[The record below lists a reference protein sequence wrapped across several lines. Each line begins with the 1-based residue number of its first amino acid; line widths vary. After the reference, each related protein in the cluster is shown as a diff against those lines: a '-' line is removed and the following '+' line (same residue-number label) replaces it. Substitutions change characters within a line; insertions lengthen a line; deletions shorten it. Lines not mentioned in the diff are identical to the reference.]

1 MNGSEQNL
9 NKLSSLAVFRS
20 LLGDPIIKRLVKL
33 LDAGEQTKE
42 KIDRY
47 SAFAGELFGRG
58 GNLSEYILKC
68 VLEDENPYIILKA
81 QQKEIP
87 PALEESVKQEL
98 GILEEISGLSSED
111 FIEDIEYDGYLPK
124 WDTKRIDFQKE
135 YENRLNSLTTAG
147 YGIFAKYSKFRLRG
161 GEIVPVKSSDPIRLS
176 DFSGYEKQR
185 TMVVNNTLTL
195 LSGKPAANVLLYGDA
210 GTGKS
215 STVKAIINEY
225 QTKGLRLIEINKRQV
240 ADISMVIEKLRKNP
254 LKFILFIDDLSFSQE
269 NDDLYEL
276 KAALEGSVSAKSA
289 NVAIYATSNRRH
301 LIKETF
307 SDREGDDVHRNET
320 MQEMWS
326 LSDRFGLRVGFMAPN
341 KDLYLKIVHELKDMY
356 KVHIN
361 DEELDLLAEQY
372 AITGR
377 SPRVARQFIEHLKS
391 IEGDEKE

>member
-1 MNGSEQNL
+1 
-9 NKLSSLAVFRS
+9 
-20 LLGDPIIKRLVKL
+20 
-33 LDAGEQTKE
+33 
-42 KIDRY
+42 
-47 SAFAGELFGRG
+47 
-58 GNLSEYILKC
+58 
-68 VLEDENPYIILKA
+68 
-81 QQKEIP
+81 
-87 PALEESVKQEL
+87 
-98 GILEEISGLSSED
+98 
-111 FIEDIEYDGYLPK
+111 
-124 WDTKRIDFQKE
+124 
-135 YENRLNSLTTAG
+135 
-147 YGIFAKYSKFRLRG
+147 
-161 GEIVPVKSSDPIRLS
+161 
-176 DFSGYEKQR
+176 
-185 TMVVNNTLTL
+185 MVVNNTLTL

-225 QTKGLRLIEINKRQV
+225 QTKGLRLIEISKRQV
-240 ADISMVIEKLRKNP
+240 ADIPVVIEKLRKNP

-307 SDREGDDVHRNET
+307 SDRQGDDVHRNET

-356 KVHIN
+356 KVHIS

-372 AITGR
+372 AIGGR

-391 IEGDEKE
+391 IEGDEDE